1 MSTPKQY
8 VIGVDIG
15 GSHISC
21 ALIDPDQK
29 EIMAG
34 SLINLPVDH
43 SAEAKEIME
52 VWTEAL
58 DQCRSHIEEG
68 LLAGIGFAMPG
79 PFEYDTGIAR
89 FEYVHKYQHLNGV
102 DVGEAVRKGLDLPK
116 NFPVRF
122 VNDASAFAMGEAW
135 FGKTAGHHRSVA
147 ITLGTGFGSAFIE
160 DGKPLVEHEQVPEQ
174 GCVWHLP
181 YKKGIA
187 DDYFST
193 RWFIKK
199 WKEQTG
205 AEINGVKELSA
216 LAEKDPRAMEL
227 FREFGNNL
235 GSFLST
241 WLKLFEV
248 KMLVIGGNIA
258 GAWKHYGNAL
268 QEALHYEEVNVRTEL
283 SELGEDAALIGSA
296 RLMEEEVW
304 EQVKPLLTK
313 M

>member
-1 MSTPKQY
+1 MSTPKKY

-21 ALIDPDQK
+21 ALIVPEEKQ
-29 EIMAG
+29 IVPA
-34 SLINLPVDH
+34 SRVNLPVDH

-68 LLAGIGFAMPG
+68 LLEGIGFAMPG

-89 FEYVHKYQHLNGV
+89 FEFVHKYQHLNGV
-102 DVGEAVRKGLDLPK
+102 DVGEAMRKGLDLPR

-135 FGKTAGHHRSVA
+135 FGKAAGYERSVA
-147 ITLGTGFGSAFIE
+147 ITLGTGFGSAFIIG
-160 DGKPLVEHEQVPEQ
+160 DTPMVEHEQVPEQ

-181 YKKGIA
+181 YRRGIA

-193 RWFIKK
+193 RWFVKR
-199 WKEQTG
+199 WKEISG
-205 AEINGVKELSA
+205 EEIPGVRE
-216 LAEKDPRAMEL
+216 LAEKAESNAKAREVFA
-227 FREFGNNL
+227 EFGSNL
-235 GSFLST
+235 ASFLST
-241 WLKLFEV
+241 WLKLFET
-248 KMLVIGGNIA
+248 KILVIGGNISA
-258 GAWKHYGNAL
+258 AWELYR
-268 QEALHYEEVNVRTEL
+268 EAFQQQLAKAEVHIQTEI
-283 SELGEDAALIGSA
+283 SDLGEDAALIGSA
-296 RLMEEEVW
+296 RLMENGVW
-304 EQVKPLLTK
+304 ERVEPLLKK